1 MLTFLLEEGVISVGA
16 ISGIFT
22 GALLTSLKSNLLD
35 PLAENLAP
43 SHILHPSGD
52 KETFDSKQPVQQ
64 LKWKIFI
71 RDFIIWIIIMF
82 ILYLLWNYLIKKIKK
97 N

>member
-22 GALLTSLKSNLLD
+22 GALLTSLKSNHLD
-35 PLAENLAP
+35 PLAEKVAP
-43 SHILHPSGD
+43 SNILHPPGD
-52 KETFDSKQPVQQ
+52 KETFDNKQPVHQ

-71 RDFIIWIIIMF
+71 RDLIIWIIIMF